1 VKTFTS
7 KPTWFWRAGL
17 ALAALITRLL
27 SRLELTST
35 GRYDNAH
42 GLILAANHINP
53 FDPIALTAACRR
65 IGLAPRFLAQE
76 GLFTTPV
83 IGSFM
88 RWAGHIRV
96 DRDKPTAP
104 RALHD
109 ALDALARGDVILVYP
124 EGRISRDPGLWPE
137 RGKTGTGRLALQTKA
152 ALVPVA
158 IWGSHEVLPY
168 AAPQGMWPA
177 IWRALRHR
185 PVVKVHFGQPL
196 DVSDVDVTR
205 PGAAQ
210 KITDRL
216 MDAIVSSLEPLRQDE
231 PGEPRHLDPTRQ
243 TETRRTHRRSDSR
256 TDSRQQSRR
265 MTS

>member
-1 VKTFTS
+1 M
-7 KPTWFWRAGL
+7 
-17 ALAALITRLL
+17 ALAAVVTRLL
-27 SRLELTST
+27 SRLELSGQ
-35 GRYDNAH
+35 GRYDDSH

-53 FDPIALTAACRR
+53 FDPIALSAACRR

-83 IGSFM
+83 IGPLM
-88 RWAGHIRV
+88 RRAGHIRV

-109 ALDALARGDVILVYP
+109 ALDALAQGDVILVYP

-137 RGKTGTGRLALQTKA
+137 RGKTGTGRLILQTKA
-152 ALVPVA
+152 SLVPVA

-185 PVVKVHFGQPL
+185 PTVRVHFGQPL
-196 DVSDVDVTR
+196 DVSGIDGTR

-216 MDAIVSSLEPLRQDE
+216 MDAIVEALEPLRVDE
-231 PGEPRHLDPTRQ
+231 PDLPRHTDPTRE
-243 TETRRTHRRSDSR
+243 TETRRTHRRKVA
-256 TDSRQQSRR
+256 Q
-265 MTS
+265 